1 MILNR
6 IELYNFRSHT
16 EAVFSFDPRLTL
28 VTGKNG
34 AGKTNLL
41 EAVYIL
47 LRGTS
52 FRASDRELTA
62 FERDWWR
69 VVGEL
74 DEITRELR
82 HQSDKLPA
90 KQLLMHDSAKRFH
103 YKDRL
108 PVVLFEPTD
117 LQLIHGSPS
126 RRRATFDD
134 ILISLSD
141 EYRQALSRYERS
153 LRQRNNTL
161 KRYGASAD
169 LQDMLFVWDVALA
182 KYGETII
189 SEREKLI
196 KQINQLLPEKYS
208 QIAGRISD
216 VSLRYHSTSPS
227 TSSRFIDKLHK
238 NIGLDK
244 VRATTSIGPHRD
256 DFVFYLNQTDA
267 KALASRGETRSLLLS
282 LKLAYTALLRDLHG
296 TEPIILLDDVFSEL
310 DSDRQKNL
318 LSALGDSQV
327 IITDTKI
334 IPGTGKRIKL

>member
-1 MILNR
+1 MILSK
-6 IELYNFRSHT
+6 IELYNFRSHD
-16 EAVFSFDPRLTL
+16 EAAFLFDPRLTL

-34 AGKTNLL
+34 TGKTNLL
-41 EAVYIL
+41 EAVYVL

-74 DEITRELR
+74 DDTTRELR

-117 LQLIHGSPS
+117 LQLIHGSPN
-126 RRRATFDD
+126 RRRSTFDD
-134 ILISLSD
+134 MLMSLSPD
-141 EYRQALSRYERS
+141 YRQALSRYERS
-153 LRQRNNTL
+153 LKQRNNTL
-161 KRYGASAD
+161 KRYGASNELHD
-169 LQDMLFVWDVALA
+169 LLFVWDVTLA

-189 SEREKLI
+189 AERERFI
-196 KQINQLLPEKYS
+196 SQINTMLPEIYS
-208 QIAGRISD
+208 QIAGRVSD
-216 VSLRYHSTSPS
+216 IELRYHSTSPS

-244 VRATTSIGPHRD
+244 MRATTSIGPHRD
-256 DFVFYLNQTDA
+256 DFMFYLNQTDA
-267 KALASRGETRSLLLS
+267 KAMASRGETRSILLS
-282 LKLAYTALLRDLHG
+282 LKLAYTALLRDLHD
-296 TEPIILLDDVFSEL
+296 TDPIVLLDDVFSEL

-318 LSALGDSQV
+318 LRALGDSQV
-327 IITDTKI
+327 IITDTKN
-334 IPGTGKRIKL
+334 IPGTGKRIRL

>member
-1 MILNR
+1 MILSK
-6 IELYNFRSHT
+6 IELYNFRSHS
-16 EAVFSFDPRLTL
+16 EVMFQFDPHLTL

-34 AGKTNLL
+34 VGKTNLL
-41 EAVYIL
+41 EAVYAL

-69 VVGEL
+69 IVGEL
-74 DEITRELR
+74 DDTIRELR
-82 HQSDKLPA
+82 YQSNKLPA
-90 KQLLMHDSAKRFH
+90 KQLLVHDSAKRFH

-117 LQLIHGSPS
+117 LQLIHGSPN
-126 RRRATFDD
+126 RRRSTFDD
-134 ILISLSD
+134 MLMNLSPD
-141 EYRQALSRYERS
+141 YRQALSRYERS
-153 LRQRNNTL
+153 LKQRNNIL
-161 KRYGASAD
+161 KRYGASSELHD
-169 LQDMLFVWDVALA
+169 LLFVWDVALA

-189 SEREKLI
+189 AERKRFI
-196 KQINQLLPEKYS
+196 AQINTMLPEIYS
-208 QIAGRISD
+208 LIAGRVSD
-216 VSLRYHSTSPS
+216 VELRYHATSPD
-227 TSSRFIDKLHK
+227 TSSRFIEKLHK
-238 NIGLDK
+238 NIGLDRM
-244 VRATTSIGPHRD
+244 RATTSIGPHRD

-282 LKLAYTALLRDLHG
+282 LKLAYTTLLRDLHG
-296 TEPIILLDDVFSEL
+296 TDPIILLDDVFSEL

-318 LSALGDSQV
+318 LTALGESQV